1 MTKTRTLLLGCCL
14 LFICKGSL
22 HSQELE
28 TPATPLK
35 DIEISG
41 QWFLAYQLRDDNGG
55 LNNQFLLRRGY
66 LTFRKRFNE
75 VLSVRFTQDITRDT
89 EGDDAGN
96 IEMRLKYLY
105 LRVDQPFS
113 HSFIKTFIT
122 FGMVSRPWIDFEE
135 KINRFRLQQ
144 SMFPERSGL
153 LNSADFGVTFS
164 ALLGGELDKSYR
176 DRVSSSFPG
185 KYGSLVLGVY
195 NGGGYHA
202 LEANNNKTLEGR
214 LSLRP
219 FPGRLPGFQGSIGL
233 AAGKGNIP
241 ESPDFLMQQLA
252 LSYESPHFRAFL
264 QWVGGKGN
272 SFGTFIRTEFEAEPY
287 SGYAAFGECFL
298 NEDISLM
305 IRADRFSRDML
316 TGSQEDLRLSGGL
329 CYHFLNGQKAF
340 LSTSYLDEQGDITRI
355 YEAVIEIRF

>member
-1 MTKTRTLLLGCCL
+1 M
-14 LFICKGSL
+14 KGKV
-22 HSQELE
+22 HSQEIE
-28 TPATPLK
+28 TPATPIR

-41 QWFLAYQLRDDNGG
+41 QWFLAYQLRNVDGG
-55 LNNQFLLRRGY
+55 PDNQFLLRRGY

-105 LRVDQPFS
+105 LRVDQPFR
-113 HSFIKTFIT
+113 HSFIKSFIT

-164 ALLGGELDKSYR
+164 ALLGGELDKTYR
-176 DRVSSSFPG
+176 EKVSRSFPG

-202 LEANNNKTLEGR
+202 LEANNNKTVEGR

-219 FPGRLPGFQGSIGL
+219 FPGRFPGLQGSIGF
-233 AAGKGNIP
+233 AAGKGNIA
-241 ESPDFLMQQLA
+241 ESPDFLMQQAA
-252 LSYESPHFRAFL
+252 LSYESVRLRLFL

-272 SFGTFIRTEFEAEPY
+272 SFGTFIKPDFEAEPFT
-287 SGYAAFGECFL
+287 GYAAFGEYFFS
-298 NEDISLM
+298 EEISVM
-305 IRADRFSRDML
+305 MRADQFSREMH
-316 TGSQEDLRLSGGL
+316 TGTRDDLRLSGGV

-340 LSTSYLDEQGDITRI
+340 LSTSYLDEGGVIRRI

>member
-1 MTKTRTLLLGCCL
+1 MQ
-14 LFICKGSL
+14 
-22 HSQELE
+22 SQELE
-28 TPATPLK
+28 MPATPIR

-41 QWFLAYQLRDDNGG
+41 QWFLAYQLRDVDEGPD
-55 LNNQFLLRRGY
+55 NQFLLRRGY

-105 LRVDQPFS
+105 LRVDQPFR
-113 HSFIKTFIT
+113 HSFIHSFIT

-164 ALLGGELDKSYR
+164 ALLGGELDKAYR
-176 DRVSSSFPG
+176 EKVSRSFPG

-202 LEANNNKTLEGR
+202 LEANNNKTVEGR

-219 FPGRLPGFQGSIGL
+219 FPGRLPGLQGSIGF
-233 AAGKGNIP
+233 AAGKGNIA
-241 ESPDFLMQQLA
+241 ECPDFLMQQAA
-252 LSYESPHFRAFL
+252 LSYESVRLRFFL
-264 QWVGGKGN
+264 QWIGGRGN
-272 SFGTFIRTEFEAEPY
+272 SFGTFIRPDFEAEPF
-287 SGYAAFGECFL
+287 SGYAAFGEYHFC
-298 NEDISLM
+298 EEISIM
-305 IRADRFSRDML
+305 MRADHFSRKML
-316 TGSQEDLRLSGGL
+316 TGNHDDLRLSGGL
-329 CYHFLNGQKAF
+329 CYHFLNGQKAL
-340 LSTSYLDEQGDITRI
+340 LSTSYLDELEGISRI